1 MVFGYLKNENINS
14 GLFFDNIK
22 SKKSSAYIFF
32 AQQMVLDYKKI
43 YLYTASTNLIY
54 QIAWQILNYM

>member
-1 MVFGYLKNENINS
+1 MVFGYLKNENIDS
-14 GLFFDNIK
+14 VIFFDNIK
-22 SKKSSAYIFF
+22 SKKSSAYNFF